1 MAEPLSEHD
10 RTLLNDYIEKIRA
23 IDTSMKDLRVELS
36 SLMKDADA
44 DEFDGEAL
52 RYLAVQ
58 SSLPRG
64 KKYLEAVARY
74 GQITGAIEPFSILSE
89 ASTVRTSIGAE
100 ILAPYGAS
108 VSKRQRMKLSER
120 SVRILQLVV
129 GVLATGTFLWLLR

>member
-1 MAEPLSEHD
+1 MAEPLSEHN
-10 RTLLNDYIEKIRA
+10 RTLLNDYIEKLRVLQ
-23 IDTSMKDLRVELS
+23 TSMRELAVEQK
-36 SLMKDADA
+36 SLIKDAEA
-44 DEFDGEAL
+44 DEFNGEAL

-58 SSLPRG
+58 SSVPRG
-64 KKYLEAVARY
+64 KQCLEAVARY

-129 GVLATGTFLWLLR
+129 GVLASGTFLWLLR